1 MQPCQKDSRSFFEK
15 LQNAEGLDLRD
26 NRGKRH
32 NLAIVLAGVTL
43 ALLANRDGCLSSI
56 ERHLAH
62 HYVKLMRHLDLEI
75 KTPISRAQL
84 PRVLEKVAVSVFDKL
99 VFEHFGVQL
108 NEKEK
113 QWFAVDG
120 KELRGS
126 IEAGAKRGEA
136 VVQVVAHESRQ
147 TVAQDYYA
155 GEKESEV
162 PVVRNLLK
170 NNRLASA
177 KISLDALH
185 CKPETLEM
193 IVSGG
198 GKYLV
203 GLKNNQKKLKKEVF
217 QVTKASAFLWK
228 TETRRERTRTN

>member
-62 HYVKLMRHLDLEI
+62 HYVKLMTHLDLEI
-75 KTPISRAQL
+75 KSPISRAQL

-120 KELRGS
+120 KEIRGS

-136 VVQVVAHESRQ
+136 VVQAASPRVVEKTSR
-147 TVAQDYYA
+147 ARLFCGRKRIRSA
-155 GEKESEV
+155 GGQELVKEQ
-162 PVVRNLLK
+162 P
-170 NNRLASA
+170 
-177 KISLDALH
+177 ISLSED
-185 CKPETLEM
+185 
-193 IVSGG
+193 
-198 GKYLV
+198 
-203 GLKNNQKKLKKEVF
+203 
-217 QVTKASAFLWK
+217 
-228 TETRRERTRTN
+228 